1 MPEITPTESQALRRL
16 VARETGLSFD
26 SSGLSRLHGAVQQ
39 RLAACGC
46 TTVADYLRL
55 LASVRGPSELDELV
69 DLITVPE
76 TRFFRDPRQFAL
88 LRDQV
93 LPELA
98 RARRAAG
105 EPPRVRLW
113 SAACATGEEA
123 YSLALVALEALPGWQ
138 VQVLAT
144 DISQR
149 WLRIAA
155 RGRYPARRLEQV
167 PPALRARYF
176 EQHGDE
182 FAVGPQLRAAVTF
195 QRVNLV
201 GEHLVLAVPPP
212 MDVILCENVLIYLER
227 EAIGRLATR
236 LHTAL
241 RDDGYL
247 LLSVSESLWRGS
259 SQFTLE
265 VRDGVFLHR
274 KAPPTT
280 EPVLPPPPLPPSPP
294 VERRGVPPPSRP
306 PAPAPVPRAD
316 SVAVPHP
323 PAAPSVPELLAAAER
338 LADRGALQEA
348 RAVVAQACT
357 AAPLDAR
364 AHALAGTLAAQLGE
378 LDAAARALERAVYLD
393 PTVPETFYQLG
404 TVYRR
409 LGRPERARRAWRQA
423 LRLLDHPPPAAD
435 ADAATRSLLAEA
447 CRRLLQAP

>member
-46 TTVADYLRL
+46 AAVADYLRL
-55 LASVRGPSELDELV
+55 LESARGPSELAELV

-105 EPPRVRLW
+105 EPPRLRLW

-176 EQHGDE
+176 EQRGDE
-182 FAVGPQLRAAVTF
+182 FTVGPQLRAAVTF

-236 LHTAL
+236 LHSAL

-259 SQFTLE
+259 SQFALE

-274 KAPPTT
+274 KAPPVP
-280 EPVLPPPPLPPSPP
+280 EPVAPSPPGSAAVRHSAPPPPRAP
-294 VERRGVPPPSRP
+294 V
-306 PAPAPVPRAD
+306 APPVPRAD
-316 SVAVPHP
+316 GRGGPRSPAP
-323 PAAPSVPELLAAAER
+323 PSAPSLLAEAER
-338 LADRGALQEA
+338 LADRGALREA
-348 RAVVAQACT
+348 RAVVAQACA

-364 AHALAGTLAAQLGE
+364 AHALEGTLAAQLGE

-393 PTVPETFYQLG
+393 PTVPETFYHLG

-409 LGRPERARRAWRQA
+409 LGRLERARRAWRQA
-423 LRLLDHPPPAAD
+423 LRLLDHPPSAAGEH
-435 ADAATRSLLAEA
+435 AATRSLLAEA
-447 CRRLLQAP
+447 CRRLLQAL